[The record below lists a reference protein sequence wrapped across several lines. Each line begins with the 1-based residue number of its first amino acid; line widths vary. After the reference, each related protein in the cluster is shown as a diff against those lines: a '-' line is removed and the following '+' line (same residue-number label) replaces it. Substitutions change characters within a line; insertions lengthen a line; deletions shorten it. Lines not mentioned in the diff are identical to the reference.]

1 MSLDIDELKKKI
13 IYRSS
18 YRGTK
23 EMDILLSS
31 FVKDVINH
39 LDNDELEN
47 LFNLLNIDDDNLYK
61 FKTLMDILS
70 YSDGKMTILEIAN
83 AINESFNDIYPIVD
97 KLVQEGLLTTIY
109 EQ

>member
-61 FKTLMDILS
+61 YKNGIKT
-70 YSDGKMTILEIAN
+70 EFQ
-83 AINESFNDIYPIVD
+83 INENKITKMFKDYIC
-97 KLVQEGLLTTIY
+97 KK
-109 EQ
+109 

>member
-47 LFNLLNIDDDNLYK
+47 LFNLLNVDDDNLYK
-61 FKTLMDILS
+61 FKQGIKT
-70 YSDGKMTILEIAN
+70 EVQ
-83 AINESFNDIYPIVD
+83 INENKISKMFKDYIY
-97 KLVQEGLLTTIY
+97 KK
-109 EQ
+109 

>member
-31 FVKDVINH
+31 FVKNVINH

-61 FKTLMDILS
+61 FKQGIKT
-70 YSDGKMTILEIAN
+70 EVQ
-83 AINESFNDIYPIVD
+83 INENKISKMFKDYIY
-97 KLVQEGLLTTIY
+97 KK
-109 EQ
+109 

>member
-61 FKTLMDILS
+61 FKQGIKT
-70 YSDGKMTILEIAN
+70 EVQ
-83 AINESFNDIYPIVD
+83 INENKISKMFKNYIY
-97 KLVQEGLLTTIY
+97 KK
-109 EQ
+109 

>member
-31 FVKDVINH
+31 FVKDVIDN

-61 FKTLMDILS
+61 FKQGIKT
-70 YSDGKMTILEIAN
+70 EAQ
-83 AINESFNDIYPIVD
+83 INENRISKMFKDYIY
-97 KLVQEGLLTTIY
+97 KK
-109 EQ
+109 

>member
-61 FKTLMDILS
+61 FKQGMKT
-70 YSDGKMTILEIAN
+70 EAQ
-83 AINESFNDIYPIVD
+83 INENRISKMFKDYIY
-97 KLVQEGLLTTIY
+97 KK
-109 EQ
+109 

>member
-47 LFNLLNIDDDNLYK
+47 LFNLLNIDDDNLFK
-61 FKTLMDILS
+61 FKQGMKT
-70 YSDGKMTILEIAN
+70 EVE
-83 AINESFNDIYPIVD
+83 INENRISKMFKDYIY
-97 KLVQEGLLTTIY
+97 KK
-109 EQ
+109 

>member
-31 FVKDVINH
+31 FVKDVINY

-61 FKTLMDILS
+61 FKQGIKT
-70 YSDGKMTILEIAN
+70 EVQ
-83 AINESFNDIYPIVD
+83 INENRISKMFKDYIYKI
-97 KLVQEGLLTTIY
+97 
-109 EQ
+109 

>member
-31 FVKDVINH
+31 FVKDIINH
-39 LDNDELEN
+39 LNNDELED

-61 FKTLMDILS
+61 FKQGI
-70 YSDGKMTILEIAN
+70 KKEIQ
-83 AINESFNDIYPIVD
+83 INENRISKMFKDYIY
-97 KLVQEGLLTTIY
+97 KK
-109 EQ
+109 

>member
-13 IYRSS
+13 IYRSN

-31 FVKDVINH
+31 FVKDIINH
-39 LDNDELEN
+39 LNNDELKN

-61 FKTLMDILS
+61 FKHGILTEVQITENRIS
-70 YSDGKMTILEIAN
+70 KM
-83 AINESFNDIYPIVD
+83 FKDYIY
-97 KLVQEGLLTTIY
+97 KK
-109 EQ
+109 

>member
-1 MSLDIDELKKKI
+1 MSLDIDELKRKI
-13 IYRSS
+13 SYRSN

-61 FKTLMDILS
+61 FKQGIKT
-70 YSDGKMTILEIAN
+70 EAQ
-83 AINESFNDIYPIVD
+83 INENRISKMFKDYIY
-97 KLVQEGLLTTIY
+97 KK
-109 EQ
+109 

>member
-61 FKTLMDILS
+61 FKQGLKT
-70 YSDGKMTILEIAN
+70 EVQ
-83 AINESFNDIYPIVD
+83 INENRISKMFKDYIY
-97 KLVQEGLLTTIY
+97 KK
-109 EQ
+109 

>member
-31 FVKDVINH
+31 FVKDVLNH

-61 FKTLMDILS
+61 FKQGIKT
-70 YSDGKMTILEIAN
+70 EAQ
-83 AINESFNDIYPIVD
+83 INENRISKMFKDYIY
-97 KLVQEGLLTTIY
+97 KK
-109 EQ
+109 

>member
-47 LFNLLNIDDDNLYK
+47 LLNLLYIDDDNLYK
-61 FKTLMDILS
+61 FKQGI
-70 YSDGKMTILEIAN
+70 KNEIQ
-83 AINESFNDIYPIVD
+83 INENRISKMFKDYIY
-97 KLVQEGLLTTIY
+97 KK
-109 EQ
+109 

>member
-61 FKTLMDILS
+61 FKQGIKT
-70 YSDGKMTILEIAN
+70 EVQ
-83 AINESFNDIYPIVD
+83 INENRISKLFKDYIY
-97 KLVQEGLLTTIY
+97 KK
-109 EQ
+109 

>member
-1 MSLDIDELKKKI
+1 MSLNIDELKKKI

-61 FKTLMDILS
+61 FKQGLKT
-70 YSDGKMTILEIAN
+70 EVQ
-83 AINESFNDIYPIVD
+83 INENKISKMFKDYIY
-97 KLVQEGLLTTIY
+97 KK
-109 EQ
+109 

>member
-1 MSLDIDELKKKI
+1 MSLDIDELKKRI

-31 FVKDVINH
+31 FVKDVINR
-39 LDNDELEN
+39 LDKDELEN

-61 FKTLMDILS
+61 FKQGIKT
-70 YSDGKMTILEIAN
+70 EVQ
-83 AINESFNDIYPIVD
+83 INENKISKMFKDYIY
-97 KLVQEGLLTTIY
+97 KK
-109 EQ
+109 

>member
-31 FVKDVINH
+31 FVKDVINQ
-39 LDNDELEN
+39 LNNKELAN
-47 LFNLLNIDDDNLYK
+47 LLNLLNIDDDNLYK
-61 FKTLMDILS
+61 FKQGIKT
-70 YSDGKMTILEIAN
+70 EVQ
-83 AINESFNDIYPIVD
+83 INENRISKMFKDYIY
-97 KLVQEGLLTTIY
+97 KK
-109 EQ
+109 

>member
-1 MSLDIDELKKKI
+1 MSLDIDELKNKI
-13 IYRSS
+13 IYRST

-61 FKTLMDILS
+61 FKQGIKT
-70 YSDGKMTILEIAN
+70 EFQ
-83 AINESFNDIYPIVD
+83 INENRISKMFKDYIY
-97 KLVQEGLLTTIY
+97 KK
-109 EQ
+109 

>member
-23 EMDILLSS
+23 EMDMLLSS

-61 FKTLMDILS
+61 FKQGIKT
-70 YSDGKMTILEIAN
+70 EVQ
-83 AINESFNDIYPIVD
+83 INENRISKMFKNYIY
-97 KLVQEGLLTTIY
+97 KK
-109 EQ
+109 

>member
-61 FKTLMDILS
+61 FKYGVQTEVQITKNRIS
-70 YSDGKMTILEIAN
+70 KM
-83 AINESFNDIYPIVD
+83 FKDYIY
-97 KLVQEGLLTTIY
+97 KK
-109 EQ
+109 

>member
-61 FKTLMDILS
+61 FKQGLKT
-70 YSDGKMTILEIAN
+70 EVQ
-83 AINESFNDIYPIVD
+83 INENKISKMFKDYIY
-97 KLVQEGLLTTIY
+97 KK
-109 EQ
+109 

>member
-31 FVKDVINH
+31 FVKDVIDH

-61 FKTLMDILS
+61 FKQGIKT
-70 YSDGKMTILEIAN
+70 EVQ
-83 AINESFNDIYPIVD
+83 INENRISKMFKDYIY
-97 KLVQEGLLTTIY
+97 KK
-109 EQ
+109 

>member
-39 LDNDELEN
+39 LDKDELEN

-61 FKTLMDILS
+61 FKQGI
-70 YSDGKMTILEIAN
+70 KIEVQ
-83 AINESFNDIYPIVD
+83 INENSISKMFKDYIY
-97 KLVQEGLLTTIY
+97 KK
-109 EQ
+109 

>member
-31 FVKDVINH
+31 FVKDIINH

-61 FKTLMDILS
+61 FKQGIKT
-70 YSDGKMTILEIAN
+70 EVQ
-83 AINESFNDIYPIVD
+83 INENRISKMFKDYIY
-97 KLVQEGLLTTIY
+97 KK
-109 EQ
+109 